1 MQGLF
6 VDLVENVFAC
16 NDQMT
21 RIDLFHADHVIFC
34 LVTLHA
40 ETDLKGIV
48 LFVLFRKKALQIG
61 FIQIAFPQ

>member
-21 RIDLFHADHVIFC
+21 RIDLFHADHVIFR
-34 LVTLHA
+34 LVALHA

-48 LFVLFRKKALQIG
+48 LFTLFLKKAL
-61 FIQIAFPQ
+61 